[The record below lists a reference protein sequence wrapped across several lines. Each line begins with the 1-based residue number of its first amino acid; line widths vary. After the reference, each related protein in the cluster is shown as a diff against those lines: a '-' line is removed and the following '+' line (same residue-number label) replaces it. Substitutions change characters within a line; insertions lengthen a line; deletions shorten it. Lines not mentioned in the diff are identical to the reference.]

1 MPPGSPRRQS
11 TSTASTNFELPHVG
25 TGRPVH
31 RLGVIATV
39 ATFGGLLFGYDTG
52 VVNGALE
59 PLSEDFGLTALS
71 EGLVVAS
78 LMVGAAFGAVF
89 GGRVADA

>member
-1 MPPGSPRRQS
+1 MSALPDRAEKQ
-11 TSTASTNFELPHVG
+11 FDLPHAG
-25 TGRPVH
+25 SGKPVH
-31 RLGVIATV
+31 RLGIIATV

-59 PLSEDFGLTALS
+59 PMSQDFGLTPLS

-78 LMVGAAFGAVF
+78 LMIGAAFGAVF
-89 GGRVADA
+89 GGRVADPCVSG